1 MVTIST
7 IKPLLHKLLS
17 KHLIEKPS
25 DKTLTKTLKNIL
37 LTDLSSRY
45 NTTEVKNILNK
56 ACLLDPRFKALSFLP
71 QTEKNDIIS
80 MVEEETQELALA
92 SIEAQLPLDPPAKKT
107 KADKQEKKG
116 LMSLLEDVIKPSGN
130 SNTLPSSNSTGTMAE
145 IKKEMSNY
153 LCLEVQCSENPL
165 QWWKD
170 HSRHFPHLSLSI
182 SVSRPPL
189 FHQRE
194 LLVWLDIL

>member
-1 MVTIST
+1 
-7 IKPLLHKLLS
+7 
-17 KHLIEKPS
+17 
-25 DKTLTKTLKNIL
+25 
-37 LTDLSSRY
+37 
-45 NTTEVKNILNK
+45 
-56 ACLLDPRFKALSFLP
+56 
-71 QTEKNDIIS
+71 

-170 HSRHFPHLSLSI
+170 HSRHFPHLSLI
-182 SVSRPPL
+182 ARKYLCIPATSVPSERAFSVAEYIVNEKRSCLLP
-189 FHQRE
+189 E
-194 LLVWLDIL
+194 NVSLLVFLAANL